1 MLENLV
7 WCAVQE
13 WNCFPL
19 NVKLSSIL
27 FLFLFP
33 IKHPVPNTTV
43 TLKHHFCL
51 CPTCRVRHPHH
62 LRKQA
67 FLSCWGAP
75 NALRGVWGLKAQ
87 RICQENS
94 GENHFQSVYNKKFHL
109 SVVIELLRRPTGFH
123 HVATRVLAW
132 WVLRR
137 SHLCKY
143 FYNLEIFHYLG
154 GYISL
159 ENFISMFLKIR
170 RVW

>member
-7 WCAVQE
+7 WCGVQE

-33 IKHPVPNTTV
+33 IKHPFPSPSV
-43 TLKHHFCL
+43 TLKHHSCL

-62 LRKQA
+62 LRRRV
-67 FLSCWGAP
+67 FLSCSGAP

-87 RICQENS
+87 RTCQESS

-143 FYNLEIFHYLG
+143 FYHVEIFHYKG